1 MPLQKVACRSLAEAS
16 AAFKENLAALIHLKF
31 VDIALQIVSRQHI
44 KMLVWER
51 GAGRTLACGTG
62 ACAAVVAGVLEGKID
77 RDCR

>member
-1 MPLQKVACRSLAEAS
+1 MGGSACAISDKP
-16 AAFKENLAALIHLKF
+16 F
-31 VDIALQIVSRQHI
+31 DIALCLTLNMKTRDVAVQIISREHV

-77 RDCR
+77 RNCR